1 MAAQSRA
8 ALSAFPKPS
17 TPPRSKPVAVQP
29 RNGGGEALTRT
40 LRETKDRGMELL
52 AKGRWEAAL
61 EMFQEVVRAAP
72 GEPHH
77 HQKVAELLQRLG
89 RTQEA
94 IAAYSLAAESW
105 AQTGKLLRAIALCKL
120 ILQLDGTHTATQS
133 FLANLQARQDPPRG
147 VPSRTALPLPPGLKP
162 ARALPESAP
171 LAPMAPIPLFA
182 SLGREMFLEMLAGVE
197 RSVFQAG
204 ERILQE
210 GAPGRSMFVIVEGEV
225 NVVRQGQEGQPFTV
239 ATLGEGGFFGE
250 MALLYA
256 VPRLASV
263 VAGTR
268 TVLLEFSRDRMEHI
282 ATRYPQMAEVVQRL
296 YQGRLLANV
305 LRSNPL
311 FAAWP
316 EALQRGVAQAF
327 TPIAVPAGEEL
338 LTRGQPAHQLYFLLR
353 GHCTVFHK
361 HLDGHETPYPHMEE
375 GAVFGEVSLL
385 RSRLVTASV
394 RTTTPCVLLKLEQNH
409 LERLLMTYP
418 TLREELR
425 QLGSERL
432 LRTTQLLS
440 GQTLARASTCV

>member
-1 MAAQSRA
+1 MAPLSLA
-8 ALSAFPKPS
+8 ALPTFPKPS
-17 TPPRSKPVAVQP
+17 APSQSRPAPLPSRDAG
-29 RNGGGEALTRT
+29 NEAQAMP
-40 LRETKDRGMELL
+40 LRETKDRGMALL
-52 AKGRWEAAL
+52 AQGYWEAAL
-61 EMFQEVVRAAP
+61 QLFQEVVRAAP
-72 GEPHH
+72 HEPSH

-94 IAAYSLAAESW
+94 IVEYSQAAESW
-105 AQTGKLLRAIALCKL
+105 AKEGRLLRAIALCKL
-120 ILQLDGTHTATQS
+120 ILQLDETHTATQS
-133 FLANLQARQDPPRG
+133 LLADLQARQEPPRG
-147 VPSRTALPLPPGLKP
+147 VTSRPVQPLPPGLKP
-162 ARALPESAP
+162 ARARSEPAS

-197 RSVFQAG
+197 RSVFQRG

-210 GAPGRSMFVIVEGEV
+210 GAPGSSMFVIVEGEV
-225 NVVRQGQEGQPFTV
+225 NVVRQGQEGQPLTV

-250 MALLYA
+250 MALLYP

-268 TVLLEFSRDRMEHI
+268 TVLLEFSRERMEDI
-282 ATRYPQMAEVVQRL
+282 ATRYPQVAEVVQRL

-305 LRSNPL
+305 LRSNLL

-316 EALQRGVAQAF
+316 EALQRGVAEAF
-327 TPIAVPAGEEL
+327 TPVAVPAGEEL
-338 LTRGQPAHQLYFLLR
+338 LTRGHPAHQLYFLLR

-361 HLDGHETPYPHMEE
+361 HLDGHETAYPGMNE

-394 RTTTPCVLLKLEQNH
+394 RTTTPCVLLKLEQTH

-418 TLREELR
+418 ALREELR
-425 QLGSERL
+425 QLGAERL

-440 GQTLARASTCV
+440 GQKLPRASACI